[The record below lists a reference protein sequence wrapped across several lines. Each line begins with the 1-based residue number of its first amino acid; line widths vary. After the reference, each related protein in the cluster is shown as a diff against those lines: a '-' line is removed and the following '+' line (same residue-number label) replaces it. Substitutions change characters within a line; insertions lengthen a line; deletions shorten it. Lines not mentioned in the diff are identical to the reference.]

1 MKSLST
7 LMLMTLSW
15 LSLASPALAQTKISE
30 MSLDRWAKMREVER
44 YQLNI
49 AEKYFKEKKYDV
61 AMSEYEKYLSLY
73 EQSDAASF
81 AQLKWSLCLNNLRKQ
96 NTAIKEGF
104 QSVID
109 YWPDSPD
116 AAKASYLI
124 GKTFVD
130 IGRVSSGKK
139 AYQETIADFPD
150 DAVAVY
156 SLSGLAEI
164 AKQEKDE
171 TSLVKIWK
179 RLAFDIER
187 TKLTGGTCATAANS
201 LASYYF
207 GKGAF
212 PDALDSLKTNYKDE
226 RLAYYVYAYVRSPL
240 GTLVGNEDT
249 ATVGL
254 RLADQAVSF
263 LKQNLETDLST
274 DELKA
279 KAQTQWNQMI
289 EVEKYS
295 RRDDKVLAAY
305 RSMLATFGNLDA
317 IMGSLADYHVS
328 QKRFDQARSIY
339 RQFKDKVLGLSKVAQ
354 SYRAEANLNEA
365 IKVYKQLAGV
375 DAENAATWQGEE
387 AAAYVEVKQY
397 PQAIQIYR
405 SLVASDALNSQKWLW
420 ALATTQRDANLLKE
434 AIGTYR
440 QCENFPENYRQMAG
454 CHRALKE
461 YKEALVLYG
470 QIIGGSE
477 SLAPWA
483 QLQVGYTFEQM
494 QSTEMAIKAFQLCCK
509 KYPKA
514 SYASTAHAHL
524 QNKYKISVT
533 LGGATDE

>member
-1 MKSLST
+1 MKRLYILLLMAFVTLNSSST
-7 LMLMTLSW
+7 V
-15 LSLASPALAQTKISE
+15 LAQTKIDE
-30 MSLDRWAKMREVER
+30 MSLQRWAKLREVER

-49 AEKYFKEKKYDV
+49 AEKYYKEKKYDV

-81 AQLKWSLCLNNLRKQ
+81 AQLKWSLCLNQLRKQ

-109 YWPDSPD
+109 YWPESAE

-124 GKTFVD
+124 GRTFVD
-130 IGRVSSGKK
+130 IGRVSYGKK
-139 AYQETIADFPD
+139 AYQQTIADFPD
-150 DAVAVY
+150 NAVAVY
-156 SLSGLAEI
+156 SLSGLADI

-171 TSLVKIWK
+171 SSLVKIWK

-187 TKLTGGTCATAANS
+187 TKLTGGTCANAANA
-201 LASYYF
+201 LATYYF
-207 GKGAF
+207 TKGSF
-212 PDALDSLKTNYKDE
+212 PDGLESLQENYE
-226 RLAYYVYAYVRSPL
+226 GEQLAYYIYSYVRSPIS
-240 GTLVGNEDT
+240 GLVGNEESVT
-249 ATVGL
+249 AGL
-254 RLADQAVSF
+254 RLADQAVAY
-263 LKQNLETDLST
+263 LNQNLEKDLST
-274 DELKA
+274 AELKA
-279 KAQTQWNQMI
+279 KALTQWHRMI

-295 RRDDKVLAAY
+295 RRDDKILAAY
-305 RSMLATFGNLDA
+305 RSMLATFGNLDE

-339 RQFKDKVLGLSKVAQ
+339 RQFKDKVQGLSKVAQ
-354 SYRAEANLNEA
+354 SFRAEANLNEA
-365 IKVYKQLAGV
+365 IKVYKQLAGI
-375 DAENAATWQGEE
+375 DAENAANWRGEE

-405 SLVASDALNSQKWLW
+405 SLVASDALNSQTWLW
-420 ALATTQRDANLLKE
+420 ALATTQRDANFLKE

-461 YKEALVLYG
+461 YKEALILYG

-483 QLQVGYTFEQM
+483 QLQIGYTFEQM